1 MKQTTQKFLARL
13 LALLLVLG
21 LAPEVWAEY
30 GSSTAQAAGANGVYL
45 WCDDFTGDN
54 RYVTNKT
61 VPIYWYNGYSGTRRL
76 SVGTTGSTQISS
88 VTWTIGSV
96 TINST
101 SSTSPTYVSNYLSAY
116 LVGQELVIVTYGG
129 YVDYNSYTVTA
140 RINGTASTY
149 SCTVYTGDNNNNN
162 YGSTLASVVVNGSYY
177 LGETDANGKSSIV
190 SQLDYYSNSYNR
202 LAYVRFTSTSHTYGS
217 LNASTYTQYWADRYS
232 TSSYNYLSNVL
243 FTPSNSTGTAYF
255 GIEAYY
261 YTNGVNG
268 NVSTTPVRGS
278 IAIDSRG
285 GATSTIGDITY
296 PATTTASI
304 FKADIDQTK
313 VTAPAAATGLTYT
326 GKPLALVTAG
336 SSPEGTMEYS
346 LDDKSYSVSLPT
358 GTDAGDYDVWY
369 RVKGDSNHN
378 DTAGAKLD
386 DKVTIAKQE
395 VTAPIIEFI
404 PSGAAYNGS
413 VQRPVVVVK
422 DANGRVI
429 PDSEYTVAYGSTDW
443 TNAGDHEV
451 TVTGKTEGNYNITTK
466 TEKFTITPWART
478 HFPLPTSPARFS
490 MATALPSV
498 QQVVLE
504 RGPWIGLALTRRLP
518 PSTKTVW

>member
-140 RINGTASTY
+140 RINDIASTY

-296 PATTTASI
+296 PATIGETVYFNVADFENLYYDKTNGGSLTYVTFNTPSTGSGSLYANNGTRLSSGSSCYVSPSSRQNALDSVYFTPSGTTAS
-304 FKADIDQTK
+304 
-313 VTAPAAATGLTYT
+313 
-326 GKPLALVTAG
+326 
-336 SSPEGTMEYS
+336 
-346 LDDKSYSVSLPT
+346 
-358 GTDAGDYDVWY
+358 
-369 RVKGDSNHN
+369 R
-378 DTAGAKLD
+378 
-386 DKVTIAKQE
+386 
-395 VTAPIIEFI
+395 
-404 PSGAAYNGS
+404 
-413 VQRPVVVVK
+413 
-422 DANGRVI
+422 AN
-429 PDSEYTVAYGSTDW
+429 TVRIGFTAYGNRSNYG
-443 TNAGDHEV
+443 TNNR
-451 TVTGKTEGNYNITTK
+451 TVTGTVVINYLSGTATDITY
-466 TEKFTITPWART
+466 TPQRFRQAQPQRLHQRLPSGRGRHRSLQPDHSVPGGPLQRNPDLFQHHPALQQHQVLLLHHPQFRRPPAQQRDLHLQRRT
-478 HFPLPTSPARFS
+478 HRFHQ
-490 MATALPSV
+490 LHRLR
-498 QQVVLE
+498 QQYRPVL
-504 RGPWIGLALTRRLP
+504 W
-518 PSTKTVW
+518 